1 MQKKSFFRLVFIWGM
16 ESVSGH
22 EEPEGEGK
30 GGGDAGKGLVKLA
43 QKRSR
48 YTDVPQLM
56 KEKTYVVRSR
66 SPEGGDVVAPSA
78 FTRTPRGGQ
87 KISLYQTIYVLGS
100 VWGC

>member
-1 MQKKSFFRLVFIWGM
+1 MAARNPKERGR
-16 ESVSGH
+16 
-22 EEPEGEGK
+22 EGEMLVCK
-30 GGGDAGKGLVKLA
+30 EFVKLA

-48 YTDVPQLM
+48 HTDVPQLM
-56 KEKTYVVRSR
+56 KEKTYAVRSR